1 MLSSAYCAGEPSG
14 QPSDR
19 TRQPAA
25 GHGRVKEVMVME
37 WVLPFLLVLG
47 LLTVAAPVGV
57 YFGAVA
63 LLWVS
68 GLISGGS
75 SLSRTG
81 FYCPFTKQRVTA
93 DFLTETGSDHPSDVV
108 SCSAFAKPHDVR
120 CRKACVGLAETHSVS
135 TALLPRY
142 SLIAGGTA
150 YRVEASAAHRNG
162 DPTPDTDVDRAA

>member
-1 MLSSAYCAGEPSG
+1 
-14 QPSDR
+14 
-19 TRQPAA
+19 
-25 GHGRVKEVMVME
+25 MVME
-37 WVLPFLLVLG
+37 WVLPFLLLLG
-47 LLTVAAPVGV
+47 FLIVAVPVGV

-68 GLISGGS
+68 ALISGG

-81 FYCPFTKQRVTA
+81 FYCPVTKRHVTA
-93 DFLTETGSDHPSDVV
+93 DFLTEVGSDHPSDVL

-120 CRKACVGLAETHSVS
+120 CRKACLGLAETHSVS

-150 YRVEASAAHRNG
+150 YRVEASAAHLDG
-162 DPTPDTDVDRAA
+162 DPTPDSDVGRAA